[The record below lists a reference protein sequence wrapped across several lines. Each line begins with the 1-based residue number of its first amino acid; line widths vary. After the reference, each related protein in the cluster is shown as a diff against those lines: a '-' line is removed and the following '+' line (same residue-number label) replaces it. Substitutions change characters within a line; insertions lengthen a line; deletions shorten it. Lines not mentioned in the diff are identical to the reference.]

1 MSNDYDKFLCRMVE
15 YREKL
20 HLTQKD
26 VGNFLGKDQSQFS
39 KMELGKTV
47 VSYEILESLR
57 GTGWDIDYIITGKE
71 KINVMNNLSTYL
83 KGKMGEEWKKLNEA
97 LIWIVRQELD
107 RNGNSCG
114 RDAESEYELLKQF
127 LGKNPPDTMLLAVRD
142 ILGVSQI
149 TMSEKLGVN
158 IKKYC
163 QLEKGSKNPD
173 AELLGLIYKLAYCRP
188 SIFFYTGD
196 VTEYLLDCL
205 WNRIKPKQQ
214 KEAAEFLD
222 YIIKICK
229 A

>member
-83 KGKMGEEWKKLNEA
+83 KGKMGEEWKNLNEVSGIA
-97 LIWIVRQELD
+97 TREQWAIF
-107 RNGNSCG
+107 
-114 RDAESEYELLKQF
+114 DAACNKAYEPVLVHARAKADEKK
-127 LGKNPPDTMLLAVRD
+127 KN
-142 ILGVSQI
+142 
-149 TMSEKLGVN
+149 KL
-158 IKKYC
+158 
-163 QLEKGSKNPD
+163 
-173 AELLGLIYKLAYCRP
+173 
-188 SIFFYTGD
+188 
-196 VTEYLLDCL
+196 
-205 WNRIKPKQQ
+205 
-214 KEAAEFLD
+214 
-222 YIIKICK
+222 IIKD
-229 A
+229 

>member
-1 MSNDYDKFLCRMVE
+1 MVE

-47 VSYEILESLR
+47 VSYEILEGLR
-57 GTGWDIDYIITGKE
+57 EKDWDIDYMITGKE
-71 KINVMNNLSTYL
+71 KINVVNNLSAYL
-83 KGKMGEEWKKLNEA
+83 KGKMGEKWKNLNEA
-97 LIWIVRQELD
+97 LIWIVGQELD
-107 RNGNSCG
+107 RNGNSCC
-114 RDAESEYELLKQF
+114 RDSKCEYELLKQF
-127 LGKNPPDTMLLAVRD
+127 LGKNPPDTMLSAVRD
-142 ILGVSQI
+142 MLGVSQI

-173 AELLGLIYKLAYCRP
+173 AELLGLIYELAYCRP

-196 VTEYLLDCL
+196 ATEYLLDCL

-214 KEAAEFLD
+214 KEAVEFLD
-222 YIIKICK
+222 YTIKICR

>member
-26 VGNFLGKDQSQFS
+26 VGNFLRKDQSQFS

-114 RDAESEYELLKQF
+114 RDAECEYELLKQF

-163 QLEKGSKNPD
+163 QLERGSKNPD
-173 AELLGLIYKLAYCRP
+173 AELLGLIYELAHCRP

-214 KEAAEFLD
+214 KEVVEFLD
-222 YIIKICK
+222 YTIKICK

>member
-26 VGNFLGKDQSQFS
+26 VGNFLRKDQSQFS

-57 GTGWDIDYIITGKE
+57 GKGWDIDYIITGKE

-83 KGKMGEEWKKLNEA
+83 KGKMGEEWKNLNEA

-107 RNGNSCG
+107 RNGNSSG
-114 RDAESEYELLKQF
+114 RDSKCEYELLKQF
-127 LGKNPPDTMLLAVRD
+127 LRKNPPDTMLSAVRD

-173 AELLGLIYKLAYCRP
+173 AELLGLIYKLTYCRP

-196 VTEYLLDCL
+196 VAEYLLDCL
-205 WNRIKPKQQ
+205 WNRMKQKQQ
-214 KEAAEFLD
+214 KEAVEFLNHT
-222 YIIKICK
+222 IKICK